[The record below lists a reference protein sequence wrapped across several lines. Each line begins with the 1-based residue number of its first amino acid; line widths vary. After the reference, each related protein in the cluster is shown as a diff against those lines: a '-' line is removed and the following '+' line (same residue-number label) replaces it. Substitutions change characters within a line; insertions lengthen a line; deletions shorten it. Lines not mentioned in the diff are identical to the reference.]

1 MGDASY
7 TGYLILALRVLLL
20 AASFPLIKALNRGQ
34 SSIAA
39 TALFVLVGGALVI
52 PLAAVMISTDPSLLA
67 ELPQWIDNSLL
78 SSVIFT
84 SGMILFMWALGR
96 GDVSLLAPLTS
107 LTFIILY
114 VFDLLAGSV
123 GFCWCAPAGIVLVT
137 GGVTLL
143 NLQPGVNIWQALSPM
158 TVLRH
163 PGALGAIYY
172 AFAIAGTRMVDSRV
186 ADIAPPLL
194 YATSS
199 NFIVGVLCIGL
210 LLVRRRTGRFAQL
223 WRERRWIAIATGCV
237 GIFGYITLL
246 SCFDYFA
253 PSVIEPFSQLAIVIT
268 TLAGAW
274 IYKEKLHWRWLAAIL
289 VCGGAALVMLARG

>member
-1 MGDASY
+1 MGDVSS
-7 TGYLILALRVLLL
+7 TGYLILTLRVLLL
-20 AASFPLIKALNRGQ
+20 AASFPLIKALNRNQ
-34 SSIAA
+34 SSIAS
-39 TALFVLVGGALVI
+39 TALFVLIGGAFILPLAGVLI
-52 PLAAVMISTDPSLLA
+52 AGDPSVLAAV
-67 ELPQWIDNSLL
+67 PQWIGSSML
-78 SSVIFT
+78 SALIFT

-96 GDVSLLAPLTS
+96 GEVSLLAPLTS

-114 VFDLLAGSV
+114 VFDLLAGNV
-123 GFCWCAPAGIVLVT
+123 GFCWCAPAGIALVT
-137 GGVTLL
+137 AGVLLL
-143 NLQPGVNIWQALSPM
+143 NMQPGVNLWQALNPLG
-158 TVLRH
+158 VLRQ

-186 ADIAPPLL
+186 ADVAQPLL

-199 NFIVGVLCIGL
+199 NIVVGLVCIGL
-210 LLVRRRTGRFAQL
+210 LLARRRTARLAQL
-223 WRERRWIAIATGCV
+223 WRERRWIAIATGLV
-237 GIFGYITLL
+237 GVFGYVALL

-274 IYKEKLHWRWLAAIL
+274 IYREKLHWRWLAAIL